1 MNDFGITIKEEGCP
15 CGKSHRVALP
25 EVICG
30 RGVISAVSDA
40 VKRLGGK
47 KAFVLADPNTYDAA
61 GRAVCRYLEE
71 SGISYALHV
80 IAEKRPVPGE
90 KTVGSVTMHFD
101 CSCDTVIAVG
111 SGVINDVAKI
121 VATRAGLKFIT
132 VATAPSMDGYAS
144 ATSSVILDDLKQSLA
159 TTCPKII
166 IGDTDVL
173 CRAPHEALISGLGD
187 MIAKYISICEWRI
200 SHIVTGEYYCEAV
213 ASLVRGSL
221 EKCVSHADGL
231 ISGDP
236 EAAKAVFS
244 GLVTSGLAMNYAGMS
259 RPASGVEHYFSH
271 IWDMRAV
278 SYGDSESTHGI
289 QCAIATLIT
298 ARMYEDLVMETPDI
312 RLATENAENFDS
324 EKWYEK
330 LHGYLGKN
338 AEPMIALDRR
348 LDRYSPADQRK
359 RFDRIAAHFDEIK
372 KIVSEEIPP
381 SAEIERLLDLIGCPK
396 TPREIGIDES
406 KQGLVFAATKD
417 IRDKYI
423 LSTLLWD
430 MGLLDRYADRIEK
443 YI

>member
-1 MNDFGITIKEEGCP
+1 M
-15 CGKSHRVALP
+15 
-25 EVICG
+25 
-30 RGVISAVSDA
+30 
-40 VKRLGGK
+40 
-47 KAFVLADPNTYDAA
+47 
-61 GRAVCRYLEE
+61 
-71 SGISYALHV
+71 
-80 IAEKRPVPGE
+80 
-90 KTVGSVTMHFD
+90 
-101 CSCDTVIAVG
+101 
-111 SGVINDVAKI
+111 
-121 VATRAGLKFIT
+121 
-132 VATAPSMDGYAS
+132 
-144 ATSSVILDDLKQSLA
+144 
-159 TTCPKII
+159 
-166 IGDTDVL
+166 
-173 CRAPHEALISGLGD
+173 
-187 MIAKYISICEWRI
+187 
-200 SHIVTGEYYCEAV
+200 TGEYYCEAV

-236 EAAKAVFS
+236 EAAEAVFS

-298 ARMYEDLVMETPDI
+298 ARMYEDLVKETPDI
-312 RLATENAENFDS
+312 RLATENTENFDR
-324 EKWYEK
+324 EKWYGK